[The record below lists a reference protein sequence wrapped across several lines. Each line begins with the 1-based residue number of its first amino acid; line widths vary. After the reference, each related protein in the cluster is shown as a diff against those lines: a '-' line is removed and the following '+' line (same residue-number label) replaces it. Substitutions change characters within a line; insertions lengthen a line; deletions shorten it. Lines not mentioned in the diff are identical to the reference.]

1 MLKYGEQIERSDDIT
16 LVIFK
21 YKNKHNNM
29 RKTIYK
35 ALASQDKYKDFYRW
49 LHKICDQWQIN
60 DELKNKLDMCG
71 EEIHANIAFYAYP
84 QTEGD
89 IRVAVL
95 KDETQITLKFADDG
109 IPLPPEQ
116 RLLGGLGIFM
126 VKEMADNI

>member
-84 QTEGD
+84 
-89 IRVAVL
+89 
-95 KDETQITLKFADDG
+95 
-109 IPLPPEQ
+109 
-116 RLLGGLGIFM
+116 
-126 VKEMADNI
+126 